1 MLAESARLKVG
12 KAGDKKLY
20 GRILPR
26 HFFKLDSDV
35 KIKLMQEA
43 ELFKICVLLEFGW
56 NWTKKLLYV
65 SPFES
70 C

>member
-43 ELFKICVLLEFGW
+43 KLFKICFLLEFG
-56 NWTKKLLYV
+56 
-65 SPFES
+65 
-70 C
+70 